1 MGGKASGRNES
12 ENLPCRLCFIQTP
25 GKGFMEYFMQNRLLN
40 LLCAFGATVLAS
52 SLKAQDA
59 DSLCYE
65 LTPVVT
71 VAERRIEPETSV
83 VPFRRI
89 DAGDVTRYGM
99 RALFEAV
106 RMMPGVQVQDYGGV
120 GGLKSVSVRGLGAKH
135 TAVSYD
141 GVVVSDAQSG
151 MVDLGRF
158 SLENVSAVS
167 LVLGHGEVTL
177 NTAREYSL
185 ASLVSMNGSLATSG
199 KAVSSVKILGGSFGL
214 AGLSACGDFSAKDGV
229 FAASFAGNYL
239 RSDGIYPFTLVNALR
254 STREKRRDSDVESFT
269 LEGNLRAGIWG
280 GLLKSK
286 VYYYDSERGLPGAV
300 NLYNKDNKERLW
312 NRNLFVQAVYDH
324 SLSSRVDMRV
334 VAKYDRNYSRYKE
347 FNKNYAAGEQ
357 TDENLQNEYYLSLAV
372 AKCNSGRFK
381 CSIASDVSYATLE
394 NNFENDRSPRRFSS
408 YTALAASY
416 RWDAVN
422 VVGSLLATYMK
433 DDVSNGVSP
442 SPFRRLSPSLSV
454 SVKPLGSESFML
466 RASFKDSYRVPTF
479 ADLYYLRHGNMALR
493 PERATQYNI
502 GFTWWGDGV
511 RRGTRGSAVVTAD
524 FYYNNV
530 RDKIVALPTMYI
542 WRMMNFGRADIFGA
556 DMSLS
561 LRSEFVGR
569 LALRADVAYSWQYA
583 IDVTDSSAKNYH
595 HQLPYTPEHSGNFSF
610 TFENPIVD
618 VTYMLSAVG
627 ERYMLPQNT
636 RRNLMNGYVEHSF
649 VLNREFS
656 FGGNVL
662 HLQAKLMNVGNKQ
675 YEVIRYYPMPGFS
688 WQVSAGV
695 KF

>member
-1 MGGKASGRNES
+1 
-12 ENLPCRLCFIQTP
+12 
-25 GKGFMEYFMQNRLLN
+25 MQNVLLS
-40 LLCAFGATVLAS
+40 LLCALGAAIFPS

-65 LTPVVT
+65 LTPLVT
-71 VAERRIEPETSV
+71 VVERRVGPETSA
-83 VPFRRI
+83 VPFRRT

-99 RALFEAV
+99 RTLSEAI

-120 GGLKSVSVRGLGAKH
+120 GGLKSVSVRGLGAKY

-167 LVLGHGEVTL
+167 LVLGHGEVAL

-199 KAVSSVKILGGSFGL
+199 KVVSSARIMGGSFGL
-214 AGLSACGDFSAKDGV
+214 AGLSACGGLSDKDGV
-229 FAASFAGNYL
+229 FVASFAGNYL
-239 RSDGIYPFTLVNALR
+239 RSDGMYPFTLVNAIR
-254 STREKRRDSDVESFT
+254 STREKRRDSDIESLT
-269 LEGNLRAGIWG
+269 LEGNLRADVLG

-324 SLSSRVDMRV
+324 ALSGSVDMRV
-334 VAKYDRNYSRYKE
+334 VAKYDRNYSRYNE
-347 FNKNYAAGEQ
+347 VNKNYAAGEQ
-357 TDENLQNEYYLSLAV
+357 TDKNLQNEYYLSLAV
-372 AKCNSGRFK
+372 AKCNSGRFG
-381 CSIASDVSYATLE
+381 CSLASDVSYATLE
-394 NNFENDRSPRRFSS
+394 NNFENSRSPRRLSS

-416 RWDAVN
+416 RWDAVG
-422 VVGSLLATYMK
+422 VVASLLATYMK
-433 DDVSNGVSP
+433 DDVSNGASP

-454 SVKPLGSESFML
+454 SVRPFGSGRLML
-466 RASFKDSYRVPTF
+466 RASFRDSYRVPTF

-493 PERATQYNI
+493 PERATQYNA
-502 GFTWWGDGV
+502 GFTWWGDGSCCGA
-511 RRGTRGSAVVTAD
+511 RGYALVTAD

-530 RDKIVALPTMYI
+530 RDKIVALPTMYV

-556 DMSLS
+556 DVSLS
-561 LRSEFVGR
+561 LRSEFAGG

-583 IDVTDSSAKNYH
+583 VDVTDSSAKNYR
-595 HQLPYTPEHSGNFSF
+595 HQLPYTPAHTGNFSL
-610 TFENPIVD
+610 TFENPVVD
-618 VTYMLSAVG
+618 VTYMLAAVG

-636 RRNLMNGYVEHSF
+636 ERNLMNGYVEHSF
-649 VLNREFS
+649 VLNRELP

-662 HLQAKLMNVGNKQ
+662 HLQAKLMNVGNEQ

>member
-1 MGGKASGRNES
+1 M
-12 ENLPCRLCFIQTP
+12 
-25 GKGFMEYFMQNRLLN
+25 
-40 LLCAFGATVLAS
+40 LCAIGATLLAS

-65 LTPVVT
+65 LTPVVSM
-71 VAERRIEPETSV
+71 AERRVEPETSA

-89 DAGDVTRYGM
+89 DVGDVTRYGM
-99 RALFEAV
+99 RALSEAV
-106 RMMPGVQVQDYGGV
+106 RMMPGVQVKDYGGV

-199 KAVSSVKILGGSFGL
+199 KVVSSVRILGGSFGL
-214 AGLSACGDFSAKDGV
+214 AGLSACGGFSDKDGA

-239 RSDGIYPFTLVNALR
+239 RSDGMYPFTLVNALR

-269 LEGNLRAGIWG
+269 LEGNLRADILG

-286 VYYYDSERGLPGAV
+286 LYYYDSERGLPGAV
-300 NLYNKDNKERLW
+300 NFYNKDNKERLW
-312 NRNLFVQAVYDH
+312 NRSLFAQVVYDH
-324 SLSSRVDMRV
+324 ALSGSVDMRI

-347 FNKNYAAGEQ
+347 LNKNYAAGEQ
-357 TDENLQNEYYLSLAV
+357 TDTNRQNEYYLSLAV

-381 CSIASDVSYATLE
+381 YSVASDVSYATLE
-394 NNFENDRSPRRFSS
+394 NNFENSRSPRRFSS

-416 RWDAVN
+416 RWDAVS

-454 SVKPLGSESFML
+454 SVKPSGSGGLML

-493 PERATQYNI
+493 PERATQYNV
-502 GFTWWGDGV
+502 GFTWRGNGV
-511 RRGTRGSAVVTAD
+511 RRGVHGSAVFTAD

-542 WRMMNFGRADIFGA
+542 WRMMNFGRADIFGS

-561 LRSEFVGR
+561 LRSEFVGG
-569 LALRADVAYSWQYA
+569 LALQADVAYSWQHA
-583 IDVTDSSAKNYH
+583 VDVTDSSAKNYR
-595 HQLPYTPEHSGNFSF
+595 HQLPYTPEHSGNLSF
-610 TFENPIVD
+610 TFKNPIVD

-636 RRNLMNGYVEHSF
+636 QRNLMDGYVEHSF
-649 VLNREFS
+649 VLNKEFP
-656 FGGNVL
+656 FGGNLL
-662 HLQAKLMNVGNKQ
+662 HVQAKFTNVGNEQ

-688 WQVSAGV
+688 WHLSARID
-695 KF
+695 F

>member
-1 MGGKASGRNES
+1 
-12 ENLPCRLCFIQTP
+12 
-25 GKGFMEYFMQNRLLN
+25 MQNVLLS
-40 LLCAFGATVLAS
+40 LLCALGAAILPS

-65 LTPVVT
+65 LTPLVT
-71 VAERRIEPETSV
+71 VVERRVGPETSA
-83 VPFRRI
+83 VPFRRT

-99 RALFEAV
+99 RTLSEAI

-167 LVLGHGEVTL
+167 LVLGHCEVAL

-199 KAVSSVKILGGSFGL
+199 KVVSSARIMGGSFGL
-214 AGLSACGDFSAKDGV
+214 AGLSACGGLSDKDGA

-239 RSDGIYPFTLVNALR
+239 RSDGMYPFTLVNAIR
-254 STREKRRDSDVESFT
+254 STREKRRDSDIESLT
-269 LEGNLRAGIWG
+269 LEGNLRADVLG

-312 NRNLFVQAVYDH
+312 NRNLFAQAVYDH
-324 SLSSRVDMRV
+324 ALSGSVDMRV
-334 VAKYDRNYSRYKE
+334 VAKYDRNYSRYNE
-347 FNKNYAAGEQ
+347 VNKNYAAGEQ
-357 TDENLQNEYYLSLAV
+357 TDKNLQNEYYLSLAV
-372 AKCNSGRFK
+372 AKCNSGRFG
-381 CSIASDVSYATLE
+381 CSLASDVSYATLE
-394 NNFENDRSPRRFSS
+394 NNFENSRSPRRLSS

-416 RWDAVN
+416 RWDAVG
-422 VVGSLLATYMK
+422 VVASLLATYMK

-454 SVKPLGSESFML
+454 SVKPLGSGRLML
-466 RASFKDSYRVPTF
+466 RVSFKDSYRVPTF

-493 PERATQYNI
+493 PERATQYNV
-502 GFTWWGDGV
+502 GFTWWGDGSCCGA
-511 RRGTRGSAVVTAD
+511 RGYALMTAD

-530 RDKIVALPTMYI
+530 RDKIVALPTMYV

-556 DMSLS
+556 DVSLS
-561 LRSEFVGR
+561 LRSEFAGG

-583 IDVTDSSAKNYH
+583 VDVTDSSAKNYR

-636 RRNLMNGYVEHSF
+636 ERNLMNGYVEHSF
-649 VLNREFS
+649 VLNRELP

-662 HLQAKLMNVGNKQ
+662 HLQAKLMNVGNEQ

>member
-1 MGGKASGRNES
+1 
-12 ENLPCRLCFIQTP
+12 
-25 GKGFMEYFMQNRLLN
+25 MQNVLLS
-40 LLCAFGATVLAS
+40 LLCALGAAILPS

-65 LTPVVT
+65 LTPLVT
-71 VAERRIEPETSV
+71 VVERRVGPETSA
-83 VPFRRI
+83 VPFRRT

-99 RALFEAV
+99 RTLSEAI

-167 LVLGHGEVTL
+167 LVLGHCEVAL

-199 KAVSSVKILGGSFGL
+199 KVVSSARIMGGSFGL
-214 AGLSACGDFSAKDGV
+214 AGLSACGGLSDKDGA

-239 RSDGIYPFTLVNALR
+239 RSDGMYPFTLVNAIR
-254 STREKRRDSDVESFT
+254 STREKRRDSDIESLT
-269 LEGNLRAGIWG
+269 LEGNLRADVLG

-312 NRNLFVQAVYDH
+312 NRNLFAQAVYDH
-324 SLSSRVDMRV
+324 ALSGSVDMRV
-334 VAKYDRNYSRYKE
+334 VAKYDRNYSRYNE
-347 FNKNYAAGEQ
+347 VNKNYAAGEQ
-357 TDENLQNEYYLSLAV
+357 TDKNLQNEYYLSLAV
-372 AKCNSGRFK
+372 AKCNSGRFG
-381 CSIASDVSYATLE
+381 CSLASDVSYATLE
-394 NNFENDRSPRRFSS
+394 NNFENSRSPRRLSS

-416 RWDAVN
+416 RWDAVG
-422 VVGSLLATYMK
+422 VVASLLATYMK
-433 DDVSNGVSP
+433 DDVSNGASP

-454 SVKPLGSESFML
+454 SVRPFGSGRLML
-466 RASFKDSYRVPTF
+466 RVSFKDSYRVPTF

-493 PERATQYNI
+493 PERATQYNV
-502 GFTWWGDGV
+502 GFTWWGDGSCCGA
-511 RRGTRGSAVVTAD
+511 RGYALMTAD

-530 RDKIVALPTMYI
+530 RDKIVALPTMYV

-556 DMSLS
+556 DVSLS
-561 LRSEFVGR
+561 LRSEFAGG

-583 IDVTDSSAKNYH
+583 VDVTDSSAKNYR

-636 RRNLMNGYVEHSF
+636 ERNLMNGYVEHSF
-649 VLNREFS
+649 VLNRELP

-662 HLQAKLMNVGNKQ
+662 HLQAKLMNVGNEQ